1 MRSFLELGLADYL
14 HFIYVVT
21 ASIVAITAYSLCTY
35 ALTFNFRSPVA
46 RQFSFLAVCVLLV
59 FAIDV
64 AVVRLDAE
72 ALAEPWLR
80 VQWVGLSLLPAA
92 YFRFATSVLQAT
104 HLEVR
109 YRSAVGVAV
118 LVGSILLAFGALF
131 TDAVVRAPSGTEIF
145 PHLQPGPLFWVFAF
159 VFLLVLAH
167 AIRDL
172 LLARARSLTQA
183 SRLRNTFLLLG
194 FIAPAMGSFPYLV
207 AFDVGLGKVEVTVLE
222 ISILVNVGTAVLL
235 SLMMLA
241 VAYHGV
247 RLPDRVVR
255 YRLVRFAARGPFI
268 AIVVLVSLQTI
279 PTVEVVLG
287 LPRDLVVFSVVTG
300 VIVAGQLLLSLS
312 RPLID
317 FLVYRGDAQEATWLR
332 ELERRLLTPSD
343 IRRFME
349 NHLISL
355 CEFLR
360 APRGFVAAITGEHL
374 VVEAATGMS
383 DQPDEIMPPE
393 RWRQLL
399 NNCLQRKG
407 QQSSLP
413 LATDYAGMSVWPL
426 YGQGDPQSNF
436 VLLGIIGVETDLSP
450 RSFSVQET
458 FILRSMQTKMAEALM
473 DRRMQIDVLKG
484 LRHIIPDIQKIQDM
498 RGHMPYPGD
507 LRERTTEKAFARLP
521 DQEFTAWVRDAL
533 RDLWGG
539 PRLTNSPLIRL
550 KVVGRYLEKTHG
562 NTNHALRLL
571 LGDAIEGLRPSA
583 EMGLGQLDSILYQIL
598 EMRFV
603 QGRKVREIASKLA
616 MSESDLYRKQRIA
629 IEQVVTI
636 IQEMEEAEQKSP
648 REGPIETNAKRNE
661 EQADSSNM
669 KR

>member
-1 MRSFLELGLADYL
+1 MRAFFELGLVDYL
-14 HFIYVVT
+14 HFTYVVT
-21 ASIVAITAYSLCTY
+21 ASIVAITAYSLCAY
-35 ALTFNFRSPVA
+35 ALTFNFRSAVA
-46 RQFSFLAVCVLLV
+46 RQFSFLAACVLLV

-80 VQWVGLSLLPAA
+80 AQWVGLALLPAA
-92 YFRFATSVLQAT
+92 YFSFATSVLQAT
-104 HLEVR
+104 HLEIR
-109 YRSAVGVAV
+109 YRAVAGVAV
-118 LVGSILLAFGALF
+118 LVGSVCLVFGALF
-131 TDAVVRAPSGTEIF
+131 TDAVVRRPARTELF
-145 PHLQPGPLFWVFAF
+145 SHLQPGPLFWVFAL

-183 SRLRNTFLLLG
+183 SRRRNTFLLLG
-194 FIAPAMGSFPYLV
+194 FIAPAMGSFPYLMV
-207 AFDVGLGKVEVTVLE
+207 IDGGIGTAEVTVLQ
-222 ISILVNVGTAVLL
+222 ISILINLATAVLL

-255 YRLVRFAARGPFI
+255 YRLVRFVTRGPFI
-268 AIVVLVSLQTI
+268 AIVVIVLLQTI

-317 FLVYRGDAQEATWLR
+317 SLIYRGDAQEVTWLR

-355 CEFLR
+355 CEFMQ
-360 APRGFVAAITGEHL
+360 APRGFVAAISGDNL
-374 VVEAATGMS
+374 VVEAVTGMS

-399 NNCLQRKG
+399 NESLQHKE
-407 QQSSLP
+407 QQTFLP
-413 LATDYAGMSVWPL
+413 LATDSAGMSVWPL
-426 YGQGDPQSNF
+426 YGQGELGAEL
-436 VLLGIIGVETDLSP
+436 VLLGIMGVETELSP
-450 RSFSVQET
+450 ESFSVQET
-458 FILRSMQTKMAEALM
+458 YILQSMQSKMAEALM

-484 LRHIIPDIQKIQDM
+484 LRHIIPDIQKIQDL
-498 RGHMPYPGD
+498 RGQMPYPGD
-507 LRERTTEKAFARLP
+507 LHARAAGTGESSLP
-521 DQEFTAWVRDAL
+521 DPEFTAWVRDAL

-539 PRLTNSPLIRL
+539 PRLTHSPLIRL
-550 KVVGRYLEKTHG
+550 KVVGRYLEKTNG
-562 NTNHALRLL
+562 NSNLALRLL
-571 LGDAIEGLRPSA
+571 LGDAIKGLRPSSDM
-583 EMGLGQLDSILYQIL
+583 ELGQLDSLLYQIL
-598 EMRFV
+598 EMRFI
-603 QGRKVREIASKLA
+603 QGRKVREIAGKLA

-636 IQEMEEAEQKSP
+636 IQEMEEAEQNGAVASP
-648 REGPIETNAKRNE
+648 TETLVQRNE
-661 EQADSSNM
+661 EPAASSNI
-669 KR
+669 KG

>member
-1 MRSFLELGLADYL
+1 MRSFFELGLADYL
-14 HFIYVVT
+14 HFTYVVT
-21 ASIVAITAYSLCTY
+21 ASIVAITAYSLCAY

-46 RQFSFLAVCVLLV
+46 RQFSFLAACVLLV

-92 YFRFATSVLQAT
+92 YFSFATSVLQAT

-109 YRSAVGVAV
+109 YRSAVGGAV
-118 LVGSILLAFGALF
+118 LIGSILLAFGALF
-131 TDAVVRAPSGTEIF
+131 TDAVVRAPSGIELF

-159 VFLLVLAH
+159 VFLLVLTH

-207 AFDVGLGKVEVTVLE
+207 AFDIGLGQVEVTVLE
-222 ISILVNVGTAVLL
+222 ISILVNLGTAVLL

-355 CEFLR
+355 CEFMQ
-360 APRGFVAAITGEHL
+360 APRGFVAAITGDNL

-383 DQPDEIMPPE
+383 DQPDEIMSSE

-399 NNCLQRKG
+399 NESLQRRG

-413 LATDYAGMSVWPL
+413 LATDSAGMSVWPL
-426 YGQGDPQSNF
+426 YGQGDLQSNL
-436 VLLGIIGVETDLSP
+436 VLLGIMGVETDLSP
-450 RSFSVQET
+450 GSFSAQET

-498 RGHMPYPGD
+498 RGQMPYPGD
-507 LRERTTEKAFARLP
+507 LRERTETAVARLP
-521 DQEFTAWVRDAL
+521 DPEFTAWVRDAL

-550 KVVGRYLEKTHG
+550 KIVSRYLEKTNG

-571 LGDAIEGLRPSA
+571 LGDAIEGLRPTA
-583 EMGLGQLDSILYQIL
+583 DMGLGQLDSLLYQIL
-598 EMRFV
+598 EMRFI
-603 QGRKVREIASKLA
+603 QGRKVREIAGKLA

-636 IQEMEEAEQKSP
+636 IQEMEEAEQESP
-648 REGPIETNAKRNE
+648 REGLVETLAERNE

>member
-1 MRSFLELGLADYL
+1 MRTFFELGLADYL
-14 HFIYVVT
+14 HFTYMVT
-21 ASIVAITAYSLCTY
+21 ASIVAITAYSLCAY
-35 ALTFNFRSPVA
+35 ALTFNFRSAVA
-46 RQFSFLAVCVLLV
+46 RQFSFLTACVLLV

-80 VQWVGLSLLPAA
+80 AQWVGLALLPAA
-92 YFRFATSVLQAT
+92 YFGFATAVLQAT
-104 HLEVR
+104 HLQIR
-109 YRSAVGVAV
+109 YRAAAGMVVLIGSVG
-118 LVGSILLAFGALF
+118 LAFGALF
-131 TDAVVRAPSGTEIF
+131 TEAVVRRPASGALF
-145 PHLQPGPLFWVFAF
+145 PHLQPGPLFWVFAL

-183 SRLRNTFLLLG
+183 SRTRNTLLLLG

-207 AFDVGLGKVEVTVLE
+207 AINGGIGKAEVTVLQ
-222 ISILVNVGTAVLL
+222 ISILVNLATAVLL

-255 YRLVRFAARGPFI
+255 YRLVRFVTRGPGM
-268 AIVVLVSLQTI
+268 AIVVIVLLQTI

-300 VIVAGQLLLSLS
+300 VIVASQLLLSLS

-317 FLVYRGDAQEATWLR
+317 ALIYRGDAQEVTWLR

-355 CEFLR
+355 CEFMQ
-360 APRGFVAAITGEHL
+360 APRGFVAAISGDHL
-374 VVEAATGMS
+374 VVEAVTGMS
-383 DQPDEIMPPE
+383 DQPDEIMPAE
-393 RWRQLL
+393 WWRQLL
-399 NNCLQRKG
+399 NESLQHKERP
-407 QQSSLP
+407 SSLP
-413 LATDYAGMSVWPL
+413 LATDRTGLSVWPL
-426 YGQGDPQSNF
+426 YGQGERGAER
-436 VLLGIIGVETDLSP
+436 VLLGIMGVETKLSP
-450 RSFSVQET
+450 ESFSVQET
-458 FILRSMQTKMAEALM
+458 YILQSMQSKMTEALM

-498 RGHMPYPGD
+498 RGQVPYPGD
-507 LRERTTEKAFARLP
+507 LHEQATEAREASLP
-521 DQEFTAWVRDAL
+521 DPEFTAWVRDAL

-539 PRLTNSPLIRL
+539 PRLTHSPLIRL
-550 KVVGRYLEKTHG
+550 KVVGQYLEKTNG
-562 NTNHALRLL
+562 NSNLALRLL

-583 EMGLGQLDSILYQIL
+583 DMKLGPLDSLLYQIL
-598 EMRFV
+598 EMRFI
-603 QGRKVREIASKLA
+603 QGRKVREIAGKLA

-636 IQEMEEAEQKSP
+636 IQEMEEAARNGVAARP
-648 REGPIETNAKRNE
+648 GETVAERNE
-661 EQADSSNM
+661 EPAESSHM
-669 KR
+669 TG